1 MSTAVPTGA
10 NSTLKRV
17 GVASQLGLY
26 PKRIRSFYG
35 PNVAFDA
42 IIGVVNGVLLLSIFA
57 RLFTKISAAG
67 SQIQWEDGSQ
77 PNHPLSPPKGSGVT
91 PQADKECSQSYALR

>member
-1 MSTAVPTGA
+1 MSTAVPAGA
-10 NSTLKRV
+10 NSTLKGV

-35 PNVAFDA
+35 PNLAFNA
-42 IIGVVNGVLLLSIFA
+42 IIGVVNGVLLLSVFA

-67 SQIQWEDGSQ
+67 SQIQWEDGSP
-77 PNHPLSPPKGSGVT
+77 PNHPPPGSGIT
-91 PQADKECSQSYALR
+91 PQADKECSQSCALR